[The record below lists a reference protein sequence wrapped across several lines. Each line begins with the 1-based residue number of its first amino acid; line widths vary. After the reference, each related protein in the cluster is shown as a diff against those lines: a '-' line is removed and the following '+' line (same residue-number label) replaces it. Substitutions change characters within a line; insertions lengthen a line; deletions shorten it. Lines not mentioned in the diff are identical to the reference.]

1 MIETIPQISGWE
13 RVMRA
18 ADKVVERLHRAVA
31 ALESHGVPYAV
42 VGGHAVAEW
51 VGRIDEGAVR
61 TTKDVDILLRR
72 SDFPAAKVALESGG
86 FVHAQVMDLDVFLD
100 GPNGKPSG
108 GVHILYANERVK
120 ERDAYT
126 PPDVSESERGAGF
139 NVLTLP
145 ALVCMKLTANR
156 LKDRVHMLDLIGVG
170 QLDDTWPARLPPPI
184 GERLQQLLDDP
195 DG

>member
-1 MIETIPQISGWE
+1 MIETATPVYGWE

-18 ADKVVERLHRAVA
+18 ADKVIERLHRAVA
-31 ALESHGVPYAV
+31 ALEGAGVPYAV

-61 TTKDVDILLRR
+61 TTKDVDLLLRR
-72 SDFPAAKVALESGG
+72 PDFPAAKAALESAG
-86 FVHAQVMDLDVFLD
+86 FLYTHLLGIDVFVD
-100 GPNGKPSG
+100 GPDGKPSG
-108 GVHILYANERVK
+108 GIHLLYANERVK
-120 ERDAYT
+120 DRDAYT
-126 PPDVSESERGAGF
+126 PPDVAESEPGNGF
-139 NVLTLP
+139 TVLSLP

-170 QLDDTWPARLPPPI
+170 QLDATWPARLPPPI